1 MFKSN
6 FKLIHGVPG
15 WADNQHVV
23 TVGLLEDKLTFRK
36 TVVKDSPVVSL
47 SYDQITGT
55 GCYTEKEI
63 IEKSK
68 SVVGRAAVGSLFGP
82 VGAIVGALSGTGT
95 NKRVKTDLF
104 YTISY
109 ISSSGEP
116 AMITL
121 RCGVWGCHMNPF
133 DAELKK
139 HLPKKDVE
147 SKDFSL

>member
-1 MFKSN
+1 MVKSN
-6 FKLIHGVPG
+6 FSHIHGIPG
-15 WADNQHVV
+15 WGSGLVV
-23 TVGLLEDKLTFRK
+23 TADLLGDKLTFRK

-47 SYDQITGT
+47 PYDQITET

-68 SVVGRAAVGSLFGP
+68 SVVGRAAIGSLFGP
-82 VGAIVGALSGTGT
+82 LGAIIGGLSGTGT

-109 ISSSGEP
+109 VSSAGEP

-121 RCGVWGCHMNPF
+121 RCGVWGCHMNYF
-133 DAELKK
+133 DSELKK
-139 HLPKKDVE
+139 HLPQKEDV
-147 SKDFSL
+147 KDFSL

>member
-1 MFKSN
+1 MVKSN
-6 FKLIHGVPG
+6 FSHIHGIPG
-15 WADNQHVV
+15 WGSGLVV
-23 TVGLLEDKLTFRK
+23 TVDLLEDKLTFRK

-47 SYDQITGT
+47 SYDQITET

-68 SVVGRAAVGSLFGP
+68 SVVGRAVVGSLFGP
-82 VGAIVGALSGTGT
+82 LGAIIGGLSGTGT

-109 ISSSGEP
+109 VSSSGEP

-121 RCGVWGCHMNPF
+121 RCGVFGCHMSYFNS
-133 DAELKK
+133 ELKK
-139 HLPKKDVE
+139 KLPEKQDV
-147 SKDFSL
+147 KNFSL

>member
-6 FKLIHGVPG
+6 FKLIHGIPG

-23 TVGLLEDKLTFRK
+23 TVELWEDKLTFRK
-36 TVVKDSPVVSL
+36 TVVKDSPLVSL
-47 SYDQITGT
+47 PYDQITGT

-68 SVVGRAAVGSLFGP
+68 TVVGRAAVGSLFGP

-121 RCGVWGCHMNPF
+121 RCGVWGCHMSPF

-147 SKDFSL
+147 NKDFSL